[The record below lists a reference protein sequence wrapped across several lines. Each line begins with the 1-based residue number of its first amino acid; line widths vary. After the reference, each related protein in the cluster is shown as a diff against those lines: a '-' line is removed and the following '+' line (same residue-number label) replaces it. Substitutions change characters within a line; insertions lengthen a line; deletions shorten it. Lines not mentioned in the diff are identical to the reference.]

1 MFKMMY
7 SKTNINNGALSGA
20 KPMPL
25 KDSTSTN
32 ESRFNMSRQTYLETV
47 PSTPITNDIKL
58 QKKWSGNRDAS
69 QIVANRR
76 NVAVGKGSLNEG
88 AGLYSFT
95 AYNEINVQN
104 TALRRARSGGSGSA
118 PKTVAQTRNAL
129 TRTYS
134 PVQYSN
140 VNGTVSNNYIKNF
153 YGNNAPVSYH

>member
-7 SKTNINNGALSGA
+7 SKQNINNGALSGA

-25 KDSTSTN
+25 KDSTSNN
-32 ESRFNMSRQTYLETV
+32 ESAFNMSRQTYLETV
-47 PSTPITNDIKL
+47 PSSPITNEIKM

-76 NVAVGKGSLNEG
+76 NVAVGKGTLNEN

-104 TALRRARSGGSGSA
+104 TALRRARAGGSA
-118 PKTVAQTRNAL
+118 APPKTNARTTNAL
-129 TRTYS
+129 TRTFS

>member
-7 SKTNINNGALSGA
+7 SKQNINNGALSGA

-25 KDSTSTN
+25 KDSTSNN
-32 ESRFNMSRQTYLETV
+32 ESAFNMSRQTYLKTI
-47 PSTPITNDIKL
+47 PSSPITNNIKL

-69 QIVANRR
+69 QIIANRR
-76 NVAVGKGSLNEG
+76 NVAVGKGTLNDND
-88 AGLYSFT
+88 GLYSFT

-104 TALRRARSGGSGSA
+104 TALRRARAGGSAA
-118 PKTVAQTRNAL
+118 PPKQNAGTTIAP
-129 TRTYS
+129 TRTFS

-140 VNGTVSNNYIKNF
+140 VNGTVSNQYIKNF

>member
-32 ESRFNMSRQTYLETV
+32 ESTFNMSRKIYLETV
-47 PSTPITNDIKL
+47 PPTPVTNDIKL
-58 QKKWSGNRDAS
+58 QKKWLGNRDAS

-76 NVAVGKGSLNEG
+76 NVAVGKGSLNES

-104 TALRRARSGGSGSA
+104 TALRRCRAGGSGA
-118 PKTVAQTRNAL
+118 PPKINARSTNAL

-140 VNGTVSNNYIKNF
+140 VNGVISNQNIKDF

>member
-7 SKTNINNGALSGA
+7 SKQNINNGALSGA

-25 KDSTSTN
+25 KDSTSNN
-32 ESRFNMSRQTYLETV
+32 ESAFNMSRQTYLKTI
-47 PSTPITNDIKL
+47 PSSPITNNIKL

-76 NVAVGKGSLNEG
+76 NVAVGKGTLNDND
-88 AGLYSFT
+88 GLYSFT

-104 TALRRARSGGSGSA
+104 TALRRARAGGSAA
-118 PKTVAQTRNAL
+118 PPKQNAGTTIAP
-129 TRTYS
+129 TRTFS

-140 VNGTVSNNYIKNF
+140 VNGTVSNQYIKNF

>member
-7 SKTNINNGALSGA
+7 SKQNINNGALSGA

-25 KDSTSTN
+25 KDSTSNN
-32 ESRFNMSRQTYLETV
+32 ESAFNMSRQTYLETV
-47 PSTPITNDIKL
+47 PSSPISNAIKL

-76 NVAVGKGSLNEG
+76 NVAVGKGTLNEN

-95 AYNEINVQN
+95 AYNEINVQS
-104 TALRRARSGGSGSA
+104 TALRRARAGGSAA
-118 PKTVAQTRNAL
+118 PPKKNAGTANAP
-129 TRTYS
+129 TRTFS

-140 VNGTVSNNYIKNF
+140 VNGTVSNQYIKNF